1 MATYLPQS
9 FRKLVL
15 IGFILMAIPLLV
27 ATGVVYQAIGQADTS
42 RREAVS
48 RFVLV
53 ARNGREIETTLGA
66 MKQAI
71 MHLPAPAARA
81 ARATPA
87 FRDLTGQFAGQLRA
101 FANLPSMAEQ
111 RSAIGRLI
119 ERATILNEDFRVGG
133 DNSLLA
139 GQIHQIDEETRRILH
154 DGEQA
159 MERGIEQVDGQA
171 ASLRAVLLATVL
183 AALLTATL
191 VLLVLRR
198 VITGQIRRMDR
209 VIRDIG
215 RTDFVPDITVVGI
228 PDFSDLTR
236 RLDWLRRRLRNTEA
250 QRTRFLRHVSHD
262 LKTPLTAICEGAQL
276 LSEGA
281 AGPLDPHQKPLV
293 DIVNKNAH
301 RLQKFIED
309 MLNYQQISS
318 ARVNLEPRAMR
329 MDKLCEAVLGAH
341 IMAIGKRNLR
351 IKRSL
356 PEVELKGDWNKLYA
370 VLDNLVSNAIKFSP
384 EDGVVTVDLV
394 DAGGE
399 VVVNVVDQGKGV
411 PDEERK
417 RIFEPFFRGTRA
429 AQGEVKGSGLGL
441 AIARDYARAHR
452 GRLELIDSEQG
463 AHFRFTLPKKRS
475 NAVME

>member
-1 MATYLPQS
+1 MIRFLPQS
-9 FRKLVL
+9 FRKLVS
-15 IGFILMAIPLLV
+15 IGFVLMAIPLLV
-27 ATGVVYQAIGQADTS
+27 ATGVVYRAIGAVDVS
-42 RREAVS
+42 RQKAVS
-48 RFVLV
+48 GFVQV
-53 ARNGREIETTLGA
+53 ARAGREIETSLGA
-66 MKQAI
+66 MKLAI
-71 MHLPAPAARA
+71 LHLPVPAARA
-81 ARATPA
+81 DRAAPA
-87 FRDLTGQFAGQLRA
+87 FRGLTEQFTGQLRA
-101 FANLPSMAEQ
+101 FANLPPMAGQ
-111 RSAIGRLI
+111 WPAIGRLI
-119 ERATILNEDFRVGG
+119 ERATILDEDFRVGG

-139 GQIHQIDEETRRILH
+139 GQIYQIDEEARRILH
-154 DGEQA
+154 AGAQI
-159 MERGIEQVDGQA
+159 MERDIEQVDGRA
-171 ASLRAVLLATVL
+171 ESLRTALMATVL
-183 AALLTATL
+183 AALLVAIT
-191 VLLVLRR
+191 VLLILRR
-198 VITGQIRRMDR
+198 VITERIRQMDR
-209 VIRDIG
+209 MIRDIG
-215 RTDFVPDITVVGI
+215 RTDFVPDITVVGT
-228 PDFSDLTR
+228 PDFPDLTR

-318 ARVNLEPRAMR
+318 ARVNLELRTLR
-329 MDKLCEAVLGAH
+329 MDRLCEAVLGAH
-341 IMAIGKRNLR
+341 IMAVGKRNLR

-356 PEVELKGDWNKLYA
+356 AEVELKGDWNKLYA

-399 VVVNVVDQGKGV
+399 VVVNVMDQGNGV

-429 AQGEVKGSGLGL
+429 AKGEVKGSGLGL

-463 AHFRFTLPKKRS
+463 AHFRFTLPKKRP
-475 NAVME
+475 NTAME